1 MPQKCGQFDLAHKFY
16 INKNPQYNT
25 YCINQF
31 EADTKKQGVFFG
43 PWTTVYGYY
52 YSDKCQTIFCGGH
65 ITISLNELYQTE
77 SSLT

>member
-31 EADTKKQGVFFG
+31 EADTKKLGFL
-43 PWTTVYGYY
+43 
-52 YSDKCQTIFCGGH
+52 DH
-65 ITISLNELYQTE
+65 ELLSIVIIIPTNVRLYFAVVT
-77 SSLT
+77 LLFH

>member
-31 EADTKKQGVFFG
+31 EVDTKKLGFFL
-43 PWTTVYGYY
+43 
-52 YSDKCQTIFCGGH
+52 DR
-65 ITISLNELYQTE
+65 ELLSIVIIIPTNVRLYFAVVT
-77 SSLT
+77 LLFH